1 MKKKFFALAVAAMA
15 VLGAQA
21 QNMVNGHEYVDL
33 GLPSGTMWATVNVGA
48 SSPTDKGN
56 DYYCSSSSNDNIKFV
71 HDWGDGWV
79 LPTYSQFEELF
90 SNCTIESDKT
100 TYVKL
105 VSKINSNS
113 ITFRAETLTE
123 YNVDYCYTSSLRA
136 AFSSPGYYNS
146 DCYSYDLV
154 YGGRT
159 FVEEHAPAR
168 LVLEPFTI
176 SSIPDDWKVNGMT
189 PKDGKLTFA
198 RGKIVTVTPANIPVG
213 QKIKSIKV
221 IPTE

>member
-71 HDWGDGWV
+71 HDWGKGWV
-79 LPTYSQFEELF
+79 LPTYSQVEELY
-90 SNCTIESDKT
+90 SNCTIESDDT
-100 TYVKL
+100 TYIKF

-113 ITFRAETLTE
+113 ITFRADTLTDNNI
-123 YNVDYCYTSSLRA
+123 YICYTSPLRA
-136 AFSSPGYYNS
+136 AFSSPGYYNRE
-146 DCYSYDLV
+146 DYSYDLI

-159 FVEEHAPAR
+159 FVDEYAAAR
-168 LVLEPFTI
+168 LVLEPFAI

-189 PKDGKLTFA
+189 PKDGKLTVA
-198 RGKIVTVTPANIPVG
+198 RGKIVTVTPGTIPVG
-213 QKIKSIKV
+213 QKIKSVKV
-221 IPTE
+221 IRTE